1 MPRYCYLCPEC
12 GEYAEIIKPIKHAK
26 MPWYCSKCG
35 VKTNRSFRAE
45 GVLVGAGKRSYH
57 KPIVS
62 NSMAMNPNQIA
73 EHRKLFPDIQVTK
86 EGQPVFNNFADHEA
100 YMKKCNIEK
109 VPQKKRKKGRR
120 IA

>member
-1 MPRYCYLCPEC
+1 MIRNYRSEC
-12 GEYAEIIKPIKHAK
+12 
-26 MPWYCSKCG
+26 
-35 VKTNRSFRAE
+35 
-45 GVLVGAGKRSYH
+45 VLVGAGKRSYH

-73 EHRKLFPDIQVTK
+73 EHRQKFPDIQVTT
-86 EGQPVFNNFADHEA
+86 EGQPVFDNFADHEA

-109 VPQKKRKKGRR
+109 MPQKKRKRGRR